1 MEISLKKFKLG
12 LTAAAACVVM
22 AAAAQAIPVSGQIS
36 LGGYAAAVGSVGMA
50 AATGLDFVANGSAG
64 LSPGTAGGIT
74 SFGAGS
80 GSFSGFAC
88 ASLGGSCG
96 SIKDLASFSTG
107 PLSSFL
113 TLANGSTTVS
123 FDLASLSVTSRDF
136 GSNTISLTATGV
148 INETGY
154 SATAGTFILTA
165 QGDSITSFSATTLA
179 AANNIPEPA
188 SLAILGGS
196 LAAIGL
202 VRRKKA

>member
-1 MEISLKKFKLG
+1 
-12 LTAAAACVVM
+12 M
-22 AAAAQAIPVSGQIS
+22 ATAAQALPVSGQIS
-36 LGGYAAAVGSVGMA
+36 LSGYAAAIGSVGMA

-64 LSPGTAGGIT
+64 LSSGAAGGIT

-88 ASLGGSCG
+88 ASVSGSCG
-96 SIKDLASFSTG
+96 SIKDLATFSSG
-107 PLSSFL
+107 PVSSFL
-113 TLANGSTTVS
+113 TLVNGSTTIT
-123 FDLASLSVTSRDF
+123 FDLNSLTVSSRDF
-136 GSNTISLTATGV
+136 GPANSISLSATGV

-154 SATAGTFILTA
+154 DATAGTFLLTA

-179 AANNIPEPA
+179 SANIPEPA

-196 LAAIGL
+196 LAVIGL